1 MNGSGGSD
9 NMTDRSSFEMNQDS
23 LGDEVSFDAEDNF
36 ASDELRAE
44 ARSDA
49 ESESVAE
56 NEADLEADSN
66 GEEVE
71 SEESVE
77 AKSAADES
85 PMTVEEQER
94 FYVERL
100 QRMQAEFENFRRR
113 TQQELRDREER
124 TIVQIFRS
132 VLPVVDALRLASESV
147 GDSEDSQES
156 VTVGLKLILDKV
168 TALLGEFS
176 IEEVPAVGEPFDPE
190 WHEALVHQESD
201 EVAAG
206 SVLQELER
214 GYRFRDTLVRAARGI
229 VAKALEGE

>member
-1 MNGSGGSD
+1 MNGSGVSD
-9 NMTDRSSFEMNQDS
+9 NMADRSSSELNPDG
-23 LGDEVSFDAEDNF
+23 LGGEIPFDASGNF

-49 ESESVAE
+49 ESESVTE
-56 NEADLEADSN
+56 NEADLDADSTP
-66 GEEVE
+66 EELKDE
-71 SEESVE
+71 RPEGTEGAEEE
-77 AKSAADES
+77 P
-85 PMTVEEQER
+85 PMTLDEQER

-147 GDSEDSQES
+147 GEAEDSQES
-156 VTVGLKLILDKV
+156 VSVGLKLILDKV
-168 TALLGEFS
+168 TALLGEFP

-201 EVAAG
+201 EVSPG
-206 SVLQELER
+206 CVLQELER
-214 GYRFRDTLVRAARGI
+214 GYRLRDTLVRAARVI
-229 VAKALEGE
+229 VAKAPEGE